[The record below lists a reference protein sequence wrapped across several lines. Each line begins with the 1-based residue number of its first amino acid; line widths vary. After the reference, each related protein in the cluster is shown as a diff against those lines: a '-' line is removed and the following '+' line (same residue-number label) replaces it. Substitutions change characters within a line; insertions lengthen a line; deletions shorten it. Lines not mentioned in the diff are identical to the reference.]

1 LREMSYLS
9 TNPYKGTRDFFPA
22 EKRLQSWM
30 FQKIRNVVSGFGYLE
45 YDGPLFEPF
54 ELYAAKS
61 GEELVSQ
68 QLYSLKDK
76 GDRHIAARPE
86 MTPTLARMVASR
98 INEEPRPVRWFSIPN
113 CWRYERPQRGR
124 LREFWQLNV
133 DVLGGERR
141 FGDAE
146 LIQLAVEIFRAFGG
160 EKFLEIRVNSRSLV
174 DHVFRSEMG
183 LSEVQARAV
192 AKLLDAKDKMK
203 PEEFTGRLA
212 EQGLGASQLGIL
224 EKFFA
229 TSLETLATDFPG
241 EASAEIVALFA
252 TLEKLGVTSTVR
264 FDPKIMRGLD
274 YYTGVVFEAFDVS
287 PENNRALFGGGRYDN
302 LLGLFSKNELSGTGF
317 GLGDVTLQNFLETH
331 GLLPN
336 FESFYDLYCVCA
348 DEAAWFA
355 VQRELPAWREAGLR
369 VLMPLALGSFKS
381 QFKEADRF
389 KAPYTLVVGEEELKS
404 GDWVLKDMRSGEQT
418 KLRAS
423 ELLSRLVVKG
433 SQKS

>member
-1 LREMSYLS
+1 MSFLS

-30 FQKIRNVVSGFGYLE
+30 FQQIRKVVSGFGYLE

-61 GEELVSQ
+61 GEELVNQ
-68 QLYSLKDK
+68 QLYSMKDR
-76 GDRHIAARPE
+76 GDRMIAARPE

-146 LIQLAVEIFRAFGG
+146 LIQVAVEIFRAFGG
-160 EKFLEIRVNSRSLV
+160 EKFLQIRVNSRSLV
-174 DHVFRSEMG
+174 DHVFKSTMG
-183 LSEVQARAV
+183 LDSDKSRSL
-192 AKLLDAKDKMK
+192 AKLVDAKDKMK
-203 PEEFTGRLA
+203 PEEFAAKLA
-212 EQGLGASQLGIL
+212 ELGLGSEQLSTV
-224 EKFFA
+224 ERFFA
-229 TSLETLATDFPG
+229 TRLETLSSDFPSP
-241 EASAEIVALFA
+241 ASQEIVDLFA
-252 TLEKLGVTSTVR
+252 TLSKLGVRDSVV

-287 PENNRALFGGGRYDN
+287 PDNNRALFGGGRYDN
-302 LLGLFSKNELSGTGF
+302 LLGLFTKNELSGTGF

-331 GLLPN
+331 KLLPD
-336 FESFYDLYCVCA
+336 FASFYDLYCVCA
-348 DEAAWFA
+348 DEAAWMA
-355 VQRELPAWREAGLR
+355 VQKEAPRWRAAGLR

-389 KAPYTLVVGEEELKS
+389 KAPFTLVIGEEELQS
-404 GDWVLKDMRSGEQT
+404 GSWTLKEMATGTQLKLSPGDLLQHLQSVL
-418 KLRAS
+418 
-423 ELLSRLVVKG
+423 
-433 SQKS
+433 

>member
-1 LREMSYLS
+1 MSFLS

-30 FQKIRNVVSGFGYLE
+30 FHKIREVVQGFGYLE

-54 ELYAAKS
+54 ELYEAKS
-61 GEELVSQ
+61 GSELVNQ
-68 QLYSLKDK
+68 QLYSMVDR
-76 GDRHIAARPE
+76 GDRKIAARPE

-133 DVLGGERR
+133 DVLGGDRR

-160 EKFLEIRVNSRSLV
+160 ESFLQIRVNSRTLV
-174 DHVFRSEMG
+174 DHVFKTEMG
-183 LSEVQARAV
+183 LDEEQSRALAR
-192 AKLLDAKDKMK
+192 LIDAKAKME
-203 PEEFTGRLA
+203 PAEFWDRFEKL
-212 EQGLGASQLGIL
+212 GLGDKRVALD
-224 EKFFA
+224 KFLA
-229 TSLETLATDFPG
+229 MRLETVGVDFPG
-241 EASAEIVALFA
+241 VASQEITDLFA
-252 TLEKLGVTSTVR
+252 TLARLGVSQSVV
-264 FDPKIMRGLD
+264 FDPSIMRGLD
-274 YYTGVVFEAFDVS
+274 YYTGVVFEAFDIS

-331 GLLPN
+331 KLLPE
-336 FESFYDLYCVCA
+336 FGAFCDLYCVCA
-348 DEAAWFA
+348 DEAAWVA
-355 VQRELPAWREAGLR
+355 VQKAAIAWRKAGLR
-369 VLMPLALGSFKS
+369 VLMPLSLGSFKS

-389 KAPYTLVVGEEELKS
+389 KTPFTVVVGAEELS
-404 GDWVLKDMRSGEQT
+404 SDLWTLKEMKTGEQT
-418 KLRAS
+418 KIKASDIPGRLRS
-423 ELLSRLVVKG
+423 
-433 SQKS
+433 

>member
-1 LREMSYLS
+1 MSYLS

-30 FQKIRNVVSGFGYLE
+30 FHQIRKVVTGFGYLE

-68 QLYSLKDK
+68 QLYSMKDR
-76 GDRHIAARPE
+76 GDRMIAARPE
-86 MTPTLARMVASR
+86 MTPTLARMVASK

-146 LIQLAVEIFRAFGG
+146 LIQIAVEIFRAFGG
-160 EKFLEIRVNSRSLV
+160 EKFLEIRVNSRTLV
-174 DHVFRSEMG
+174 DHVFRKEMG
-183 LSEVQARAV
+183 LDEEGARALARLV
-192 AKLLDAKDKMK
+192 DAKEKMS
-203 PEEFTGRLA
+203 PEDFATKLS
-212 EQGLGASQLGIL
+212 GLGLGSDSLKIVD
-224 EKFFA
+224 KFFA
-229 TSLETLATDFPG
+229 TRLETLAIDFPSPAAQ
-241 EASAEIVALFA
+241 ELTDLFDI
-252 TLEKLGVTSTVR
+252 LRKLGVGGSVV

-274 YYTGVVFEAFDVS
+274 YYTGVVFEAFDIS

-302 LLGLFSKNELSGTGF
+302 LIGLFSKNELSGTGF
-317 GLGDVTLQNFLETH
+317 GLGDVTLLNFLETH
-331 GLLPN
+331 KLVP
-336 FESFYDLYCVCA
+336 EPQSFYDLYCVCA
-348 DEAAWFA
+348 DESAWFA
-355 VQRELPAWREAGLR
+355 VQKEVPKWRAEGLR
-369 VLMPLALGSFKS
+369 VLMPLAIGSFKA

-389 KAPYTLVVGEEELKS
+389 KAPFTLVVGEEEMKS
-404 GDWVLKDMRSGEQT
+404 GEWSLKEMATGEQT
-418 KLRAS
+418 KLKAS
-423 ELLSRLVVKG
+423 DLVTHLHGRLKP
-433 SQKS
+433 SSF

>member
-1 LREMSYLS
+1 MSFLS

-30 FQKIRNVVSGFGYLE
+30 FAKIRKVVSGFGYLE

-61 GEELVSQ
+61 GEELVNQ
-68 QLYSLKDK
+68 QLYSMKDR
-76 GDRHIAARPE
+76 GDRMIAARPE

-146 LIQLAVEIFRAFGG
+146 LIQVAVEIFRAFGG
-160 EKFLEIRVNSRSLV
+160 EKFLQIRVNSRSLV
-174 DHVFRSEMG
+174 DHVFKQTMG
-183 LSEVQARAV
+183 LDGDKARAL
-192 AKLLDAKDKMK
+192 AKLVDAKDKMK
-203 PEEFTGRLA
+203 PEEFSAKLA
-212 EQGLGASQLGIL
+212 EQGLNPAQLVTV

-229 TSLETLATDFPG
+229 TRLESLVADFPG
-241 EASAEIVALFA
+241 NASQEIIDLFS
-252 TLEKLGVTSTVR
+252 TLKKLGVSDSVI

-274 YYTGVVFEAFDVS
+274 YYTGVVFEAFDIS
-287 PENNRALFGGGRYDN
+287 PDNNRALFGGGRYDN
-302 LLGLFSKNELSGTGF
+302 LLGLFTKNELSGTGF

-331 GLLPN
+331 TLLPD
-336 FESFYDLYCVCA
+336 FASFYDLYCVCA
-348 DEAAWFA
+348 DEASWIA
-355 VQRELPAWREAGLR
+355 VQNQAPKWRAAGLR
-369 VLMPLALGSFKS
+369 VLMPLGLGSFKS

-389 KAPYTLVVGEEELKS
+389 KAPFTLVIGEEELQ
-404 GDWVLKDMRSGEQT
+404 SGEWTLKEMATGTQI
-418 KLRAS
+418 KLRPAD
-423 ELLSRLVVKG
+423 LPKHLQGVLG
-433 SQKS
+433 TPACI